1 MPELSSGGYLRCS
14 PSFKKLL
21 NMALA
26 YSDKCSRYGLE
37 SKNTDMIESLKSSE
51 RDLRVPQKQFSY
63 NQSHNKSLL

>member
-1 MPELSSGGYLRCS
+1 
-14 PSFKKLL
+14 
-21 NMALA
+21 MALA